1 MNDEYYQQVKA
12 KYDSKGADFSDL
24 FETILSIADEAS
36 LDEALACLERCV
48 IEKRTAWLDRN
59 LPVLERTAD
68 PIDDAYR
75 IFYEV
80 YLGISAPSDGE
91 IVERAPGR
99 MVTRWWNECPTL
111 DVCQKLGLDTREVCK
126 KAYHEPAQVFLS
138 RIDPRLRFERN
149 YDALRPHAAYCEEI
163 IGLEEE

>member
-24 FETILSIADEAS
+24 FETILSIAEEAS

-48 IEKRTAWLDRN
+48 IDKRTAWLDRN

-68 PIDDAYR
+68 PIEDAYR

-80 YLGISAPSDGE
+80 YLGISAPNDGE

-99 MVTRWWNECPTL
+99 MVTRWWNQCPTL

-126 KAYHEPAQVFLS
+126 KAYHQPVQVFLS

-149 YDALRPHAAYCEEI
+149 YGALRPQAAYCEEI
-163 IGLEEE
+163 ISLEE